1 MNETL
6 DLNNAIRLR
15 SLKVIDFKRFSD
27 LTVLNIPESAKLI
40 MLAGPNGSGKSSF
53 FDALN
58 TWHRQ
63 NWRQQGAWDSGYH
76 RKSSSEKTDSWQND
90 VVVEFHNAV
99 PSELRE
105 RKKAFYF
112 RSAYRNDPEFT
123 ANRLNKSPDSVETAR
138 ISRMIDNDAA
148 VGLNYQRLASQ
159 GLEDIYETERPSLTI
174 GEFREKTIGEIK
186 RAMLRIFPDLE
197 LNSLGNPLTTG
208 TFKFSK
214 GSSRG
219 FLFKNL
225 SGGEKAV
232 FDLIL
237 DLVVARRDYDRTVF
251 CIDEPEAHMNTRLQ
265 ADLLS
270 VLYDLI
276 PENCQLVLATH
287 SIGMMRRARDIEREK
302 RGSVVFL
309 DFSERDFDNAVSVEP
324 EVPSRAFWQ
333 RAYGIALDDLA
344 SLIAPSKAIICEGTP
359 IGTSRGKNVGHDAR
373 CYNSI
378 FEAEFPDVRF
388 ISGGNST
395 DVENDRLGLAEAV
408 RSLVDGLEIVRL
420 VDRDDQSNEEI
431 EEQSRKGVRVL
442 NRRNIESYLFD
453 DEVLKALA
461 ASVGRLEKAELLL
474 VEKKRLVA
482 ASSGPPD
489 DLKPIRGPLYNKCKQ
504 ELGLTGCGNTAEA
517 FMRDTLAPLVQPGL
531 AVYKQLREEIF
542 DDVE

>member
-1 MNETL
+1 MNEIPGP
-6 DLNNAIRLR
+6 DKKIRLK
-15 SLKVIDFKRFSD
+15 SLKAIDFKRFSN
-27 LTVLNIPESAKLI
+27 LTVQNIPESAKLI

-53 FDALN
+53 FDAMN

-76 RKSSSEKTDSWQND
+76 RKTSSEKVDSWQND
-90 VVVEFHNAV
+90 VFVEFYNTD
-99 PSELRE
+99 PTELRE

-112 RSAYRNDPEFT
+112 RSAYRNDPEFK
-123 ANRLNKSPDSVETAR
+123 ANRLNISPDLVETVR
-138 ISRMIDNDAA
+138 INRMIENDAA

-159 GLEDIYETERPSLTI
+159 GLEDVYEAESPDLTI

-186 RAMLRIFPDLE
+186 RAMLRVFPELE

-208 TFKFSK
+208 TFKFTK
-214 GSSRG
+214 GASHG

-251 CIDEPEAHMNTRLQ
+251 CIDEPESHMNTRLQ

-302 RGSVVFL
+302 AGSVVFL
-309 DFSERDFDNAVSVEP
+309 DFSERDFDAIVTVEP
-324 EVPSRAFWQ
+324 EIPSRAFWQ

-344 SLIAPSKAIICEGTP
+344 SLIAPRKAVICEGTP
-359 IGTSRGKNVGHDAR
+359 MGTSKGKNVAHDAR
-373 CYNSI
+373 CYNMI
-378 FEAEFPDVRF
+378 FEADFPDTRF
-388 ISGGNST
+388 VSGGNST
-395 DVENDRLGLAEAV
+395 DVESDRLGLSEAI

-420 VDRDDQSNEEI
+420 IDRDDQSDQEVKD
-431 EEQSRKGVRVL
+431 QVAKGVKVL
-442 NRRNIESYLFD
+442 KRRNIESYLFA
-453 DEVLKALA
+453 DEVLVSLA
-461 ASVGRLEKAELLL
+461 ASVGSSEKAAELLE
-474 VEKKRLVA
+474 EKKELLSK
-482 ASSGPPD
+482 SSGPVD
-489 DLKPIRGPLYNKCKQ
+489 DLKPIRGPLYNKCKIV
-504 ELGLTGCGNTAEA
+504 LGLTGCGNTAEA
-517 FMRDTLAPLVQPGL
+517 FMRDTLSPLVQPGL
-531 AVYKQLREEIF
+531 LVYEELKEAIF
-542 DDVE
+542 SKTN